1 MNWLLHIGSLLIYST
16 DVGVLGVGSYVE
28 SINLESAVFLAPGC
42 RWGFGGVSVTPIQIP
57 FDTEGV
63 T

>member
-28 SINLESAVFLAPGC
+28 SINLESAVF
-42 RWGFGGVSVTPIQIP
+42 
-57 FDTEGV
+57 
-63 T
+63 